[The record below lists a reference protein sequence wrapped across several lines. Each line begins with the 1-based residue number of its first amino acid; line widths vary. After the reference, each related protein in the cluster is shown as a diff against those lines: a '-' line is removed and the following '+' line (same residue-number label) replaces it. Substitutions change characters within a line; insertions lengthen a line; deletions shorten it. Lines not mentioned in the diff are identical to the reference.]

1 MKRIMGIFILISAAV
16 LNAAVPVDGFSEVVE
31 KVAPAV
37 VGITVTKEVPVV
49 QGSDFDFD
57 EESVP
62 EELRKFF
69 KFWDF
74 GTPIPRAPR
83 FVPGAGS
90 GVIFDA
96 QGYVLTNNHVVE
108 GASDIEVKLSDGREF
123 SGKDVEVVGSDPET
137 DLAVIKVKAKDA
149 LPVAKFASSDEVKVG
164 DWAIAIGNP
173 YNLEQTVT
181 VGVVSAKGRSNVSL
195 YGGPSY
201 QNFLQTDAAINP
213 GNSGGPL
220 CNINGEVIGI
230 NTAIRTNGLA
240 NSGIGF
246 AIPSNMA
253 ADVAGEL
260 IKHGKIS
267 RGYMGIYLDE
277 AKPEVLEAMGIG
289 EQGAFV
295 TRVVPDSPAEK
306 AGLFSGDLIT
316 SFAGEKITSVD
327 QLRWL
332 AATTAPGT
340 KVDID
345 VIREGK
351 RRKITLK
358 LAERPGR
365 EELST
370 RIEPLPEEEKGT
382 KTSIL
387 GITVKDMS
395 DRIKKEYDVKHG
407 VLVEEVEPGSLAQR
421 AGIRVGDVIVKV
433 NKTPVTNVKELKRLK
448 GDLENADVVLFQ
460 INRREHTHFLTIR
473 P

>member
-1 MKRIMGIFILISAAV
+1 MRRVLSILILISAAA
-16 LNAAVPVDGFSEVVE
+16 LNAAVPLEGFSEVVD

-37 VGITVTKEVPVV
+37 VGITVTKEVPFV
-49 QGSDFDFD
+49 QGFDFD

-69 KFWDF
+69 EFWDF
-74 GTPIPRAPR
+74 DIPAPHAPR
-83 FVPGAGS
+83 FVPGAAS
-90 GVIFDA
+90 GVIFDER
-96 QGYVLTNNHVVE
+96 GYILTNNHVVD
-108 GASDIEVKLSDGREF
+108 GAKDIEVKLSDGREF
-123 SGKDVEVVGSDPET
+123 SGKDVEVIGTDPET
-137 DLAVIKVKAKDA
+137 DLAVLKIKAKDP
-149 LPVAKFASSDEVKVG
+149 LPVAKFASSEEVKVG

-181 VGVVSAKGRSNVSL
+181 VGVVSAKGRSNVLL

-213 GNSGGPL
+213 GNSGGAL

-246 AIPSNMA
+246 AIPSDMA
-253 ADVAGEL
+253 ADIAGDL

-267 RGYMGIYLDE
+267 RGYIGIYLE
-277 AKPEVLEAMGIG
+277 EVKPEVLEAMDIEEEGV
-289 EQGAFV
+289 FV

-306 AGLFSGDLIT
+306 AGLEDGDLIT

-332 AATTAPGT
+332 AASTAPGT
-340 KVDID
+340 KVDLDI
-345 VIREGK
+345 IREGK
-351 RRKITLK
+351 RRKITLR

-370 RIEPLPEEEKGT
+370 RIEPVPEEEKGT

-387 GITVKDMS
+387 GITVKDIS
-395 DRIKKEYDVKHG
+395 DRIKKDYDLKHG
-407 VLVEEVEPGSLAQR
+407 VLVKDVEPGSLAQR
-421 AGIRVGDVIVKV
+421 AGIRVGDVIIKV
-433 NKTPVTNVKELKRLK
+433 NKIPISNVKELKRLK
-448 GDLENADVVLFQ
+448 GDLEKADVALFQ
-460 INRREHTHFLTIR
+460 INRRGHTHFLTIR